1 MVDNNKVLNVL
12 YGIPDPKSGSNII
25 ETDRVRN
32 LKVKDNTIY
41 FELVVSNLDAAV
53 RAELNF
59 ACQTALKEVY
69 PDADIHIHMMV
80 DKTAERHLK
89 TIPHIKNI
97 VAVASGKGGVGK
109 STIAANLARALK
121 SNGLRVGI
129 LDADLYG
136 PSMPI
141 MFGMEGRRPEVKK
154 VMGSPKIVPLETDEG
169 IHLMS
174 IGFVVEPEQAVVL
187 RGPRLS
193 GVIKQFVNETLWPEL
208 DVLVVDLPPGT
219 GDIQLTLVQTVPVTG
234 VLLVTTPQEVAIAD
248 ALKAAN
254 MFRLENIAVPIL
266 GVVENMAW
274 FTPADLP
281 DRKYYIFGEGG
292 AKKLAKSVDS
302 VVLGEVPLVIE
313 IRESGD
319 QAIKIDSAWYEA
331 DGYFGLVATELINAL
346 KTRNTSKRP
355 TQIVQVNN

>member
-1 MVDNNKVLNVL
+1 MIDNNKVLSCL
-12 YGIPDPKSGSNII
+12 YEIQDPKSGSNIV

-32 LKVKDNTIY
+32 LKVKDNAIY
-41 FELVVSNLDAAV
+41 FELVVSNLSAAV

-59 ACQTALKEVY
+59 ACQGALKKLYPEAEV
-69 PDADIHIHMMV
+69 HIHMMV
-80 DKTAERHLK
+80 DKTEEKTLK
-89 TIPHIKNI
+89 PIPHIKNI

-109 STIAANLARALK
+109 STITANLARALRK
-121 SNGLRVGI
+121 TGLRIGV

-141 MFGMEGRRPEVKK
+141 MFGMEGQRPEVQQ

-169 IHLMS
+169 IHMMS

-193 GVIKQFVNETLWPEL
+193 GVIKQFVNETIWPEL
-208 DVLVVDLPPGT
+208 DILMVDLPPGT

-234 VLLVTTPQEVAIAD
+234 AVLVTTPQQVAVAD

-254 MFRLENIAVPIL
+254 MFRLDNINVPIL
-266 GVVENMAW
+266 GVVENMSW
-274 FTPADLP
+274 FSPADTP
-281 DRKYYIFGEGG
+281 DKKYEIFGAGG
-292 AKKLAKSVDS
+292 GEKLATAIKSNVI
-302 VVLGEVPLVIE
+302 GQVPLVME

-319 QAIKIDSAWYEA
+319 QAIKIDQDWYEK
-331 DGYFGLVATELINAL
+331 DGYFGSIAFTLVEAL
-346 KTRNTSKRP
+346 KTRNDSHEPTSV
-355 TQIVQVNN
+355 VQVNN

>member
-1 MVDNNKVLNVL
+1 MIDNNKVVSIL
-12 YGIPDPKSGSNII
+12 YEIPDPKSGSNII

-32 LKVKDNTIY
+32 LKIRDNNIY
-41 FELVVSNLDAAV
+41 FELVVSNLDSAV

-59 ACQTALKEVY
+59 ACQTALKNAF
-69 PDADIHIHMMV
+69 PDAEVHIHMMV
-80 DKTAERHLK
+80 DKNEERTLK
-89 TIPHIKNI
+89 QIPHIKNI
-97 VAVASGKGGVGK
+97 VAIASGKGGVGK
-109 STIAANLARALK
+109 STIAANLARGLK
-121 SNGLRVGI
+121 AMGLSVGV

-141 MFGMEGRRPEVKK
+141 MFGMEGQRPEIQK
-154 VMGSPKIVPLETDEG
+154 VMGVPKIVPLMTDEG

-193 GVIKQFVNETLWPEL
+193 GVIKQFVNETIWPEL

-234 VLLVTTPQEVAIAD
+234 MVLVTTPQDVAIAD

-254 MFRLENIAVPIL
+254 MFRLPNINVPIL
-266 GVVENMAW
+266 GVIENMSW
-274 FTPADLP
+274 FSPADLP
-281 DRKYYIFGEGG
+281 DRQYHIFGRGG
-292 AKKLAKSVDS
+292 GEKLATSVETQMI
-302 VVLGEVPLVIE
+302 GQVPLVMA

-319 QAIKIDSAWYEA
+319 HAVQVDQEWIQE
-331 DGYFGLVATELINAL
+331 DGYFGKIARKVLSALDDRNKNLSPTE
-346 KTRNTSKRP
+346 
-355 TQIVQVNN
+355 IVQVNA